1 MAYQASPPRARL
13 DRQPSTTLAS
23 LENVAHRL
31 GGTWVL
37 RGLSLELAAGEAVAV
52 VGANGTGKTTLLRVL
67 ATLYTPTRGDG
78 RVLDHDLRREQSA
91 VRSAVGLLAAA
102 PGNYLDL
109 TAAENLAFALRM
121 LGESAVPEVI
131 NGALDH
137 VGLLGFAGRRVR
149 DFSSGMQRRLSIAR
163 VMLRAPKILL
173 ADEPYSNLDADGAT
187 LVDELI
193 RRTTERGGAALVVL
207 HDEGRAHRL
216 DRVVELREGRLW
228 AASPPRAFSYTSDR
242 ATVLTESR

>member
-1 MAYQASPPRARL
+1 MAYQASPPRGRL
-13 DRQPSTTLAS
+13 ERHPAAPLAT
-23 LENVAHRL
+23 LENIAHRL

-52 VGANGTGKTTLLRVL
+52 IGANGTGKTTLLRVL

-78 RVLDHDLRREQSA
+78 RVLDHDLRRDPSE
-91 VRSAVGLLAAA
+91 VRSVVGLLAAS

-109 TAAENLAFALRM
+109 TAAENLAFTLRM
-121 LGESAVPEVI
+121 LGESPVREVI
-131 NGALDH
+131 DGALAH
-137 VGLLGFAGRRVR
+137 VGLLPFAGRRVR

-163 VMLRAPKILL
+163 VMLRAPKVLL
-173 ADEPYSNLDADGAT
+173 ADEPYSNLDTDGAT

-193 RRTTERGGAALVVL
+193 RVTTERGGAALVVL
-207 HDEGRAHRL
+207 HDEERAHRL

-228 AASPPRAFSYTSDR
+228 PASPPRAFEFT
-242 ATVLTESR
+242 AAAAESR